1 MNEREP
7 IPCEN
12 NWCIYNRGLL
22 CLLSSIDLD
31 ELGICRTC
39 TMVDM
44 DAEELEARKA
54 QQLAALLTRHEGI
67 RKLME

>member
-1 MNEREP
+1 MDANREL
-7 IPCEN
+7 PCEN
-12 NWCIYNRGLL
+12 NWCIYNRRLL

-44 DAEELEARKA
+44 DAAELEARKA